1 MRYPI
6 SNIDLGQRDII
17 DRQTDIYRQ
26 LQRRIY
32 MGIVKGLKDL
42 NKALDKPQSTGGSES
57 KARWVKLEDGES
69 VKIRFLQELDPD
81 SPEYN
86 DKMGLGFIA
95 VEHTNPKDYRRK
107 ALCTMEDQGKCWGCE
122 QHRKDYKAGWK
133 GRSRLYINVLVD
145 DGKEEPYVAILSQG
159 SSGKTVT
166 PTLIE
171 YAGEMGSITN
181 LMWRIKRSGTKT
193 DTSYTI
199 IPLAKDEEKFDAVN
213 LELYKLEETAI
224 RELPYANQEAFFNG
238 EGGQEEEPST
248 SSDVTW

>member
-1 MRYPI
+1 
-6 SNIDLGQRDII
+6 
-17 DRQTDIYRQ
+17 
-26 LQRRIY
+26 

-42 NKALDKPQSTGGSES
+42 NKVMDKPQASSGDGS
-57 KARWVKLEDGES
+57 KGRWVKLEDGES

-81 SPEYN
+81 SPTYN
-86 DKMGLGFIA
+86 QKNGLGFIA

-145 DGKEEPYVAILSQG
+145 DGKEDPYVAILSQG

-199 IPLAKDEEKFDAVN
+199 IPLAKDEKPFDASS
-213 LELYKLEETAI
+213 LELFKLEETAV
-224 RELPYANQEAFFNG
+224 RDLPYTEQEAFFAGDNS
-238 EGGQEEEPST
+238 EEKQESAT
-248 SSDVTW
+248 SSSVDW

>member
-1 MRYPI
+1 
-6 SNIDLGQRDII
+6 
-17 DRQTDIYRQ
+17 
-26 LQRRIY
+26 

-42 NKALDKPQSTGGSES
+42 NKALDKPQPTGGEGS
-57 KARWVKLEDGES
+57 KARWLKLEDGES

-81 SPEYN
+81 SPSYN
-86 DKMGLGFIA
+86 EKLGLGFIA

-107 ALCTMEDQGKCWGCE
+107 ALCSMEDQGKCWGCE

-145 DGKEEPYVAILSQG
+145 DGKDDPYVAILSQG

-181 LMWRIKRSGTKT
+181 LMWRIKRTGTKT

-199 IPLAKDEEKFDAVN
+199 IPLAKDENPFDSSS
-213 LELYKLEETAI
+213 LELYKLEETAV
-224 RELPYANQEAFFNG
+224 RDMKYAEQEAFFNG
-238 EGGQEEEPST
+238 EGSVAEDSAT
-248 SSDVTW
+248 SSDNIWA

>member
-1 MRYPI
+1 
-6 SNIDLGQRDII
+6 
-17 DRQTDIYRQ
+17 
-26 LQRRIY
+26 

-42 NKALDKPQSTGGSES
+42 NKALDKPQSSGES
-57 KARWVKLEDGES
+57 NKGRWVKLEDGES

-81 SPEYN
+81 SPNYDE
-86 DKMGLGFIA
+86 KLGLGFIA

-107 ALCTMEDQGKCWGCE
+107 ALCSIDDQGKCWGCE

-159 SSGKTVT
+159 SSGKTIT
-166 PTLIE
+166 PTLID

-199 IPLAKDEEKFDAVN
+199 IPLQKDEAEFDASS
-213 LELYKLEETAI
+213 LELYKLEESAV
-224 RELPYANQEAFFNG
+224 RDLPYTEQEAFFNG
-238 EGGQEEEPST
+238 EGGHEETDST
-248 SSDVTW
+248 SSSVDW

>member
-1 MRYPI
+1 
-6 SNIDLGQRDII
+6 
-17 DRQTDIYRQ
+17 
-26 LQRRIY
+26 

-42 NKALDKPQSTGGSES
+42 NKVMDKPQSSGGDGV
-57 KARWVKLEDGES
+57 KGRWVKLEDAES

-81 SPEYN
+81 SPTYN
-86 DKMGLGFIA
+86 EKSGLGFIA

-107 ALCTMEDQGKCWGCE
+107 ALCTMDDQGKCYGCE

-145 DGKEEPYVAILSQG
+145 DGKEDPYVAILSQG
-159 SSGKTVT
+159 SSGKTIT

-181 LMWRIKRSGTKT
+181 LMWRVKRSGTKT

-199 IPLAKDEEKFDAVN
+199 IPLAKDETTFDSSA
-213 LELYKLEETAI
+213 LELFDLETTAV
-224 RELPYANQEAFFNG
+224 RDMPYTEQESFFAG
-238 EGGQEEEPST
+238 DSTQTEESSST
-248 SSDVTW
+248 SSNLDW

>member
-1 MRYPI
+1 
-6 SNIDLGQRDII
+6 
-17 DRQTDIYRQ
+17 
-26 LQRRIY
+26 

-42 NKALDKPQSTGGSES
+42 NKALDKPQPTGGEGS

-81 SPEYN
+81 SPNYD
-86 DKMGLGFIA
+86 DKIGLGFIA

-107 ALCTMEDQGKCWGCE
+107 ALCSIEDQGKCWGCE

-145 DGKEEPYVAILSQG
+145 DGKEDPYVAILSQG
-159 SSGKTVT
+159 SSGKTIT

-199 IPLAKDEEKFDAVN
+199 IPLSKDESKFDASS
-213 LELYKLEETAI
+213 LELYKLEEVAV
-224 RELPYANQEAFFNG
+224 RDLQYAEQEAFFKG
-238 EGGQEEEPST
+238 EGSHEEPEST
-248 SSDVTW
+248 SSSVDW

>member
-1 MRYPI
+1 
-6 SNIDLGQRDII
+6 
-17 DRQTDIYRQ
+17 
-26 LQRRIY
+26 

-42 NKALDKPQSTGGSES
+42 NKVMDKPQVTSGEGS
-57 KARWVKLEDGES
+57 KARWVKLEDSES
-69 VKIRFLQELDPD
+69 IKIRFLQELDPD
-81 SPEYN
+81 SPTYN
-86 DKMGLGFIA
+86 QKNGLGFIA

-107 ALCTMEDQGKCWGCE
+107 ALCSMEDQGKCWGCE

-145 DGKEEPYVAILSQG
+145 DGKENPYVAILSQG

-181 LMWRIKRSGTKT
+181 LMWRIKRTGTKT

-199 IPLAKDEEKFDAVN
+199 IPLQKDESAFDSSG
-213 LELYKLEETAI
+213 LELYDLETVAV
-224 RELPYANQEAFFNG
+224 RDLPYAEQEAFFFG
-238 EGGQEEEPST
+238 ESNNETQSAT
-248 SSDVTW
+248 SSSLDW

>member
-1 MRYPI
+1 
-6 SNIDLGQRDII
+6 
-17 DRQTDIYRQ
+17 
-26 LQRRIY
+26 

-42 NKALDKPQSTGGSES
+42 NKALDKPSYNENDGT

-81 SPEYN
+81 SPNYN
-86 DKMGLGFIA
+86 EKNGLGFIA

-107 ALCTMEDQGKCWGCE
+107 ALCSMDDQGKCYGCE
-122 QHRKDYKAGWK
+122 LHRKDYKAGWK

-181 LMWRIKRSGTKT
+181 LMWRIKRTGTKT

-199 IPLAKDEEKFDAVN
+199 IPLQKDETAFDSSS
-213 LELYKLEETAI
+213 LELYKLEETAV
-224 RELPYANQEAFFNG
+224 RDLPYTEQEAFFSG
-238 EGGQEEEPST
+238 EGGHEDSSDSST
-248 SSDVTW
+248 SSSLDW

>member
-1 MRYPI
+1 
-6 SNIDLGQRDII
+6 
-17 DRQTDIYRQ
+17 
-26 LQRRIY
+26 

-42 NKALDKPQSTGGSES
+42 NKVMDKPQASSGDGS
-57 KARWVKLEDGES
+57 KGRWVKLEDGES

-81 SPEYN
+81 SPTYN
-86 DKMGLGFIA
+86 QKNGLGFIA

-107 ALCTMEDQGKCWGCE
+107 ALCSMDDQGKCYGCE

-145 DGKEEPYVAILSQG
+145 DGKEDPYVAILSQG

-199 IPLAKDEEKFDAVN
+199 IPLAKDEKPFDASS
-213 LELYKLEETAI
+213 LELFKLEETAV
-224 RELPYANQEAFFNG
+224 RDLPYTEQEAFFAGDNS
-238 EGGQEEEPST
+238 EEKQESAT
-248 SSDVTW
+248 SSSVDW

>member
-1 MRYPI
+1 
-6 SNIDLGQRDII
+6 
-17 DRQTDIYRQ
+17 
-26 LQRRIY
+26 

-42 NKALDKPQSTGGSES
+42 NKVMDKPQSSGGEGT
-57 KARWVKLEDGES
+57 KARWVKLEDTES

-81 SPEYN
+81 SPSYN
-86 DKMGLGFIA
+86 EKNGLGFIA

-107 ALCTMEDQGKCWGCE
+107 ALCSMEDQGKCYGCE
-122 QHRKDYKAGWK
+122 QHRKDYKVGWK

-199 IPLAKDEEKFDAVN
+199 IPLAKDESDFDSSS
-213 LELYKLEETAI
+213 LELYKLEETAV
-224 RELPYANQEAFFNG
+224 RDMPYTEQEAFFNG
-238 EGGQEEEPST
+238 ESGQE
-248 SSDVTW
+248 SSDSSTNSSLDWL

>member
-1 MRYPI
+1 
-6 SNIDLGQRDII
+6 
-17 DRQTDIYRQ
+17 
-26 LQRRIY
+26 

-42 NKALDKPQSTGGSES
+42 NKALDKPSYSES
-57 KARWVKLEDGES
+57 DSTKGRWVKLEDGES

-81 SPEYN
+81 SPSYN
-86 DKMGLGFIA
+86 EKNGLGFIA

-122 QHRKDYKAGWK
+122 QHRKDFKAGWK

-145 DGKEEPYVAILSQG
+145 DGKEDPYVAILSQG

-199 IPLAKDEEKFDAVN
+199 IPLAKDEAAFDYSS
-213 LELYKLEETAI
+213 LELYSLETSAV
-224 RELPYANQEAFFNG
+224 RDLPYTEQEGFFSG
-238 EGGQEEEPST
+238 EPSGGENQASTAT
-248 SSDVTW
+248 SSSLDW

>member
-1 MRYPI
+1 
-6 SNIDLGQRDII
+6 
-17 DRQTDIYRQ
+17 
-26 LQRRIY
+26 

-42 NKALDKPQSTGGSES
+42 NKVMDRPQPTGGEGS
-57 KARWVKLEDGES
+57 KARWVKLEDAES

-81 SPEYN
+81 SPTYN
-86 DKMGLGFIA
+86 EANGLGFIA

-107 ALCTMEDQGKCWGCE
+107 ALCTMEDQGKCYGCE

-145 DGKEEPYVAILSQG
+145 DGKEEPFVAILSQG

-181 LMWRIKRSGTKT
+181 LMWRIKRTGTKT

-199 IPLAKDEEKFDAVN
+199 IPLAKDETPFDYSAV
-213 LELYKLEETAI
+213 ELYELEKTAV
-224 RELPYANQEAFFNG
+224 RDMPYTEQDSFFSG
-238 EGGQEEEPST
+238 EGGHSEESSST
-248 SSDVTW
+248 SSSLDW